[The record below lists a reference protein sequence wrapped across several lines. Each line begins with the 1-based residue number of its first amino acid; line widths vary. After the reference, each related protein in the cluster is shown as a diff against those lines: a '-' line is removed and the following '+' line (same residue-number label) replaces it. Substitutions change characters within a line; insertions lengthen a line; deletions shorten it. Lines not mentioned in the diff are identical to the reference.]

1 MKKYITK
8 VVIKNT
14 TLIDTMGS
22 MMYVYLPSTG
32 HIVKDTLSISDSLM
46 SHSFSHI
53 RRQDNVITHDLTNR
67 ARLSFSVLA
76 WMEFV
81 SLNFLFSVVSDLS
94 VS

>member
-8 VVIKNT
+8 VLMKNT

-22 MMYVYLPSTG
+22 MMYVYPPSTS
-32 HIVKDTLSISDSLM
+32 HIVKDTFSIASLLM
-46 SHSFSHI
+46 SCSFSYI
-53 RRQDNVITHDLTNR
+53 TRQDNVVTHTLTNR
-67 ARLSFSVLA
+67 ARLSFLVLA

-81 SLNFLFSVVSDLS
+81 SLNFLFSVVFDLS